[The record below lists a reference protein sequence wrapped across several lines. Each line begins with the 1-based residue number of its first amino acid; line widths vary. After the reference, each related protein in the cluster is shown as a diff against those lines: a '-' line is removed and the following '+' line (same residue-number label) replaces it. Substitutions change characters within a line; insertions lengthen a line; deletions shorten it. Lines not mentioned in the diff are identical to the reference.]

1 LKTGGAQRHRSSNL
15 LLSVPISKDNSSKNK
30 VNNTQKGINTKDFEK
45 FLKVQRNLSP
55 RTIEGHL
62 YHLSNF
68 LNTVE
73 NIDGPEAIQDFLLKI
88 KEEKSTSTYRNYLS
102 MLKILYRDYLGKE
115 DYIKDF
121 KFPRQ
126 SVKPKILPS
135 RKELKIFFEAL
146 PSMEY
151 QIIFLALA
159 SSGLRIS
166 ELLNVEIV
174 GRMLIPLYHDGNT
187 KKSWISFINEE
198 TENLIES
205 FEGAPFEVSRNTV
218 SHVFKGTSHKTG
230 IKLSAQTLRS
240 VFAHE
245 ITLKKVPDRYIDA
258 FCGRVP
264 SSVLARHY
272 SDFSPEV
279 LKEIY
284 DKADLTFF

>member
-1 LKTGGAQRHRSSNL
+1 
-15 LLSVPISKDNSSKNK
+15 
-30 VNNTQKGINTKDFEK
+30 VNNVQKGINTKDFEK

-62 YHLSNF
+62 QHLSNF
-68 LNTVE
+68 IKAVD
-73 NIDGPEAIQDFLLKI
+73 NIDEPESIQDFLLTI

-115 DYIKDF
+115 DFIKDF

-126 SVKPKILPS
+126 SVKPKIIPS

-146 PSMEY
+146 PSLKY
-151 QIIFLALA
+151 QIIFIALA

-166 ELLNVEIV
+166 ELLNAEIN
-174 GRMLIPLYHDGNT
+174 GRMLIPLSHDGNT
-187 KKSWISFINEE
+187 KKSWITFINEE
-198 TENLIES
+198 TANLIES

-218 SHVFKGTSHKTG
+218 SHVFKKVSNKTG

-245 ITLKKVPDRYIDA
+245 MTLRQVPDRYIDA

-264 SSVLARHY
+264 TSVLARHY

-284 DKADLTFF
+284 DKADLKFFN